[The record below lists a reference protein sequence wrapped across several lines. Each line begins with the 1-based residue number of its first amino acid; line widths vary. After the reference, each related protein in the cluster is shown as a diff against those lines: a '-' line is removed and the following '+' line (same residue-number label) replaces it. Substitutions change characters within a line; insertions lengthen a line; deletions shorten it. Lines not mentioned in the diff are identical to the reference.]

1 MSIEDE
7 AFLTPTGIPVSEKLE
22 YGELFT
28 TDAALLEHFAEMGYP
43 ADTLKMLETLLED
56 TRMEVH
62 CFEDPYSLND

>member
-1 MSIEDE
+1 M
-7 AFLTPTGIPVSEKLE
+7 SEKLE